1 MQEHLSRNL
10 GLDLVR
16 ATEAAAIAAGRWMG
30 LGKPV
35 EANNAAAA
43 AMAQALNTFDIDGQ
57 IIIGEEGKLG
67 KHSILDTGQKI
78 GTGKGPAMAVVVDP
92 LDGANLLAKGH
103 SDAISVVGVAPFGAM
118 SSLYPAIYMEKIVVG
133 QEVAAMLVPECMN
146 APAAWTLALV
156 ARAKKKAMRDLVVFI
171 LDRERHH
178 DLVEEIRSAGA
189 RVVLRSD
196 GDIAG
201 ALMAISSN
209 VNIDIL
215 MGVGGVAEGVIAA
228 CAVKSMGGA
237 MLGRL
242 APQSAGERDAL
253 TTAGLSTTKI
263 YTCEELVSGVD
274 IFFAATGV
282 TDGKLLLGVRYNGDE
297 AQTESIVLRCETG
310 SRRKIQA
317 AHLHGIS

>member
-35 EANNAAAA
+35 EADSAAAM
-43 AMAQALNTFDIDGQ
+43 AMAQALNTFEIDGH

-67 KHSILDTGQKI
+67 LHSLLDTGQKI
-78 GTGKGPAMAVVVDP
+78 GTGRGPAMAVVVDP

-103 SDAISVVGVAPFGAM
+103 SDAISVVGAAPFGAM
-118 SSLYPAIYMEKIVVG
+118 QSLYPAIYMEKIVVG
-133 QEVAAMLVPECMN
+133 QEVAANLVPDCMH
-146 APAAWTLALV
+146 APAGWTLALV
-156 ARAKKKAMRDLVVFI
+156 ARSKKKEVRDLVVFI

-178 DLVEEIRSAGA
+178 DLVEEVRAAGA

-201 ALMAISSN
+201 ALMAISSH

-215 MGVGGVAEGVIAA
+215 MGIGGVAEGVIAA
-228 CAVKSMGGA
+228 CAVKSLGGA

-242 APQSAGERDAL
+242 APQSTEERAAL
-253 TTAGLSTTKI
+253 TAAGLSTTKI
-263 YTCEELVSGVD
+263 YTCDELVSGKEV
-274 IFFAATGV
+274 FFAATGV
-282 TDGKLLLGVRYNGDE
+282 TDGKLLSGVHYHGEE
-297 AQTESIVLRCETG
+297 AQTESLVLRCETS
-310 SRRKIQA
+310 SRRIIQA
-317 AHLHGIS
+317 IHVQGIS